1 MAIVWS
7 CDLSVGVYA
16 AQGKKVEV
24 PRPSCPSCEALMIFW
39 SGYLRP
45 VRCGHEPDVSIFI
58 RRALCKS
65 CRSSHALLPSF
76 LLVKRLYSVEV
87 IGPVIEAVVAGAGTR
102 SSARRAGVTHTT
114 ARGWCRRH
122 RARAALAAGLFAL
135 LGARSALPT
144 TATALSTLAP
154 CGESLRWRTAALVSR
169 GAWLSPLRQRHLP
182 RSQNEQAGV

>member
-7 CDLSVGVYA
+7 CDLPVDAYA
-16 AQGKKVEV
+16 TQGKRVEV

-45 VRCGHEPDVSIFI
+45 VRSGDEPDVSIFI

-65 CRSSHALLPSF
+65 CRSSHTLLPSF

-102 SSARRAGVTHTT
+102 SSARRAGVTHAT

-122 RARAALAAGLFAL
+122 RARAALVVGLL
-135 LGARSALPT
+135 TVLGVRCALPT
-144 TATALSTLAP
+144 ATTVLSVLAP
-154 CGESLRWRTAALVSR
+154 PDGPLRWRTAALVSH
-169 GAWLSPLRQRHLP
+169 GTWLSPLRQRHVP
-182 RSQNEQAGV
+182 RSQNERAGV